1 MNPNGRLTGLK
12 GGISNL
18 SAVRRPIDGNDRM
31 SDAKGNLRVVAVAV
45 CDHDGIVV
53 FALLRNIS
61 DACRKIAF
69 FSGQTFKD
77 SVCNLMGIKTQV
89 IFRGNIGSLVG
100 LLLFHRVKETELDFI
115 ASVGSACHGAVGK
128 CADAGCA

>member
-1 MNPNGRLTGLK
+1 
-12 GGISNL
+12 
-18 SAVRRPIDGNDRM
+18 M
-31 SDAKGNLRVVAVAV
+31 SDAKGNLRVIPVAVG
-45 CDHDGIVV
+45 DHDGVV
-53 FALLRNIS
+53 VLTLLRNVGNTS
-61 DACRKIAF
+61 CEIAF
-69 FSGQTFKD
+69 FPGQAFKN